1 MILDYL
7 RLAGAT
13 ALVLAPG
20 ALVGRALGQRSL
32 AAVLAWT
39 LASAFAAWRIVFAVH
54 GGGWLA
60 VAVLAVVAVAATPLA
75 VRRKR
80 ARGAVAQ
87 ETDAD
92 PPWAAVAV
100 LVAGVVLGLLLWRVA
115 GVVSGDG
122 LFHLGRVRKLAE
134 LGDLHLGTV

>member
-1 MILDYL
+1 MILDCV

-39 LASAFAAWRIVFAVH
+39 LASAFAAWTIVFAVH
-54 GGGWLA
+54 GGVWLPGGGVWLA

-75 VRRKR
+75 VRRRR

-100 LVAGVVLGLLLWRVA
+100 LVAG
-115 GVVSGDG
+115 
-122 LFHLGRVRKLAE
+122 
-134 LGDLHLGTV
+134 